1 MLLMLKADVLADMQ
15 HLLLLPVPL
24 VTSVAES
31 VHQTSGF
38 VATSKATPN

>member
-1 MLLMLKADVLADMQ
+1 MLLMLKPDVLADMQ
-15 HLLLLPVPL
+15 HLLLPVPL

-38 VATSKATPN
+38 VATSEATPD

>member
-1 MLLMLKADVLADMQ
+1 MLLMLKTDVLADTQ
-15 HLLLLPVPL
+15 HLLFLPVPL

-38 VATSKATPN
+38 IAISDATPD